1 MLVMIIIISTCSD
14 PPIEFSISVPNL
26 SELGLSPNKPVVER
40 SVSEN
45 EAERQNYRKLQLKM
59 ERRIKN
65 REKLLAMKRFS
76 GFLKRPEIL
85 GKKLDISCLLKG
97 TEIFLQR
104 LSTAWRRRNPNRNPR
119 RRMMR
124 RPRPTLRMRPRVD
137 GRVTGSPPTRRSPP

>member
-1 MLVMIIIISTCSD
+1 MLVMIIITTCSD

-65 REKLLAMKRFS
+65 REKLMAMKRYS

-85 GKKLDISCLLKG
+85 GKVGYFLILYQEVRSTVFRDC
-97 TEIFLQR
+97 LQR
-104 LSTAWRRRNPNRNPR
+104 GGGGTKTKIR
-119 RRMMR
+119 
-124 RPRPTLRMRPRVD
+124 
-137 GRVTGSPPTRRSPP
+137 GEE

>member
-1 MLVMIIIISTCSD
+1 M
-14 PPIEFSISVPNL
+14 PNL

-65 REKLLAMKRFS
+65 REKLMAMKRYS

-85 GKKLDISCLLKG
+85 GSWIFCFSQVSGTKICFVFRDCLQCGGGG
-97 TEIFLQR
+97 TKTKIRGEE
-104 LSTAWRRRNPNRNPR
+104 
-119 RRMMR
+119 
-124 RPRPTLRMRPRVD
+124 
-137 GRVTGSPPTRRSPP
+137 

>member
-1 MLVMIIIISTCSD
+1 M
-14 PPIEFSISVPNL
+14 PNL

-65 REKLLAMKRFS
+65 REKLMAMKRYS

-85 GKKLDISCLLKG
+85 GKVGYFLILYQEVRSTVFRDS
-97 TEIFLQR
+97 LQR
-104 LSTAWRRRNPNRNPR
+104 GGGGTKTKIR
-119 RRMMR
+119 
-124 RPRPTLRMRPRVD
+124 
-137 GRVTGSPPTRRSPP
+137 GEE

>member
-1 MLVMIIIISTCSD
+1 M
-14 PPIEFSISVPNL
+14 PNL

-65 REKLLAMKRFS
+65 REKLMAMKRYS

-85 GKKLDISCLLKG
+85 GKVGYFLISCEQLRSV
-97 TEIFLQR
+97 FRDCLQR
-104 LSTAWRRRNPNRNPR
+104 GGGGTKTKIR
-119 RRMMR
+119 
-124 RPRPTLRMRPRVD
+124 
-137 GRVTGSPPTRRSPP
+137 GEE

>member
-1 MLVMIIIISTCSD
+1 MFNWKALILGPKLEHKKLGMIRKIKNKNCSD

-26 SELGLSPNKPVVER
+26 SELGLSPSKPVVER

-85 GKKLDISCLLKG
+85 GKVG
-97 TEIFLQR
+97 YFLS
-104 LSTAWRRRNPNRNPR
+104 LEGN
-119 RRMMR
+119 
-124 RPRPTLRMRPRVD
+124 
-137 GRVTGSPPTRRSPP
+137 

>member
-1 MLVMIIIISTCSD
+1 MSLRDRNTLNLYSD

-26 SELGLSPNKPVVER
+26 SELGLSPSKPVVER

-65 REKLLAMKRFS
+65 REKLMAMKRYS

-85 GKKLDISCLLKG
+85 GIYIAG
-97 TEIFLQR
+97 NVVPVRT
-104 LSTAWRRRNPNRNPR
+104 
-119 RRMMR
+119 
-124 RPRPTLRMRPRVD
+124 
-137 GRVTGSPPTRRSPP
+137 